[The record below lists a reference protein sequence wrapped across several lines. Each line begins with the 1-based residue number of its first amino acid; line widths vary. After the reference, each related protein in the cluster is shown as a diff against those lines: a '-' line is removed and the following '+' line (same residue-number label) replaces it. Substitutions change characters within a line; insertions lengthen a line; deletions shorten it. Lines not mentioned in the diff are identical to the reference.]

1 MESIPQ
7 RGKKMSIEKYE
18 LNPNNPFLPEAARI
32 VRMYP
37 LTDDVKFF
45 QVRIADME
53 KALAFKYRAG
63 QFAMLSVLG
72 AGEAPFSI
80 SSTPSRPG
88 LLEFCIRKVG
98 TVTKALFSLKEN
110 DIIGIRGPYGNG
122 FPVEKIEGKD
132 VLIVMGGLGAA
143 PLRSVLLYC
152 LDNRDQFGRVILLH
166 GAKRPSEMIFRDEF
180 LDLKQREDLE
190 CYLTV
195 DEDDTEEWKEDIG
208 VVTTLFPKINDISP
222 EHTFSLVC
230 GPPVMYKF
238 VLKELIKLNIPKDQI
253 LMTLER
259 RMKCGVG
266 KCGHCAID
274 YIYTC
279 LDGPVFT
286 YWDVIHMRELI

>member
-1 MESIPQ
+1 MNGENKQLTIP
-7 RGKKMSIEKYE
+7 
-18 LNPNNPFLPEAARI
+18 NPFLPEPARI
-32 VRMYP
+32 VRTYY
-37 LTDDVKFF
+37 LTEDVKFF
-45 QVRIADME
+45 QVRVVDMD
-53 KALAFKYRAG
+53 KALSFKYRPG
-63 QFAMLSVLG
+63 QFAMISVVG

-98 TVTKALFSLKEN
+98 GVTNALFRMKEN
-110 DIIGIRGPYGNG
+110 DLIGFRGPYGNG
-122 FPVEKIEGKD
+122 FPVERMRDKD
-132 VLIVMGGLGAA
+132 ILIVVGGLGTA

-152 LDNRDQFGRVILLH
+152 LDNRDQFRRVSLLH
-166 GAKRPSEMIFRDEF
+166 GAKKPSEMIFREEF
-180 LDLKQREDLE
+180 FALKEREDLE
-190 CYLTV
+190 CHLAV
-195 DEDDTEEWKEDIG
+195 DGDDTGTWTENIG
-208 VVTTLFPKINDISP
+208 VVTTLFPKLKEIDPSS
-222 EHTFSLVC
+222 TYALVC

-238 VLKELIKLNIPKDQI
+238 VIKEFVKLNIPKDQI